1 MANIPSKVATK
12 LQEKFTVSQN
22 TFSRDVKTNPQDR
35 IQIEIGDSKQ
45 SDFKP
50 QFKLMRWDNEVNFSM
65 RAAEHPNAQV
75 KTHGEKIKYITPN
88 YEVHQY
94 EKPEAG
100 EDGGFEFEW
109 VLPSKPSTNVLTAT
123 IQHKNLQFFYQP
135 SLTPEEVAEGVNR
148 PENVVGSYAVYHKTK
163 GGLNR
168 LGEME
173 YKTGKAFHIY
183 RPQAKDSS
191 KNVTWCDLDINEA
204 QGILT
209 VTVPQDWLDSANYP
223 VTVDPTF
230 GNTNIGASSGSSANK
245 IGSRYTITENGN
257 VSSITQY
264 VNQDGSNTVA
274 CAIFTNNGSTLP
286 DVKVAEDSGNTTGA
300 GAAAWLTNNITASL
314 TASTQ
319 YWLVGWASDSRTVF
333 WDAGATNQYISD
345 GAVFETW
352 ADPWGG
358 TGTRFARALSI
369 YATYTTSSTGQTPTW
384 PIFTG
389 SNFRGPRF

>member
-1 MANIPSKVATK
+1 MATIPKKVSTK
-12 LQEKFTVSQN
+12 VGEKYTVGQN
-22 TFSRDVKTNPQDR
+22 TFKRITKSNPKDK
-35 IQIEIGDSKQ
+35 IEYEIGDSKQ
-45 SDFKP
+45 LDFKP
-50 QFKLMRWDNEVNFSM
+50 QFKLMRWDNDVNFSI
-65 RAAEHPNAQV
+65 RATEHPQATV
-75 KTHGEKIKYITPN
+75 KTTGEVIKYVTPD

-109 VLPSKPSTNVLTAT
+109 VLLAKPSSNVLTAT
-123 IQHKNLQFFYQP
+123 IQTKNLQFFYQP
-135 SLTPEEVAEGVNR
+135 ALTPEEIAEGVNR
-148 PENVVGSYAVYHKTK
+148 PDNVVGSYAVYHKFK
-163 GGLNR
+163 GGLNKE
-168 LGEME
+168 GDME

-183 RPQAKDSS
+183 RPKAKDSA
-191 KNVTWCDLDINEA
+191 NNEIWCELNIDENNGL
-204 QGILT
+204 LT
-209 VTVPQDWLDSANYP
+209 VTIDQSWLNNASYP

-245 IGSRYTITENGN
+245 IGSRYTITDNGN

-286 DVKVAEDSGNTTGA
+286 DVKVAEDSGNTTGT

-319 YWLVGWASDSRTVF
+319 YWLVGWASDSRTIY
-333 WDAGATNQYISD
+333 WDAGSANQYITD
-345 GAVFETW
+345 GGTFETW

-369 YATYTTSSTGQTPTW
+369 YATYTVPSTGAKPNNLLLV
-384 PIFTG
+384 G
-389 SNFRGPRF
+389 VG